1 MTAVAVSSQARK
13 TRPGRRAAPS
23 PQARGVNLSSA
34 PWRGRQEPLP
44 ARSGAA
50 QAGGEDRGRTR
61 SVSAREPAGKG
72 RRNWARRA
80 AARPRAS
87 CGSGSSKGGGAA
99 APPGVLRTTKVAW
112 QSGQEAQNG
121 RDESSRR
128 PPPASTWKTLKAPQP
143 PPPARPRARPA
154 RADRPSACGVPGGR
168 ALPAATPPRSLG
180 SRPPNGEHS
189 ATPLCFR
196 GTHDVP
202 ATPQGQRRPSSQS
215 AGTEK
220 SADRR
225 EGQRAPPATG
235 EWKSAGRGA
244 QLQSGDPRAHR
255 GELCGAKFKV
265 PLRNALPP
273 RRCAASPGGQ
283 RSAESQDW
291 RAGRE
296 AGGRVGGVPRAR
308 QAAAAPG
315 KVVSAE
321 RGVAPRAG
329 AAQVQLGRAGAS
341 AKSPGAKRQPG
352 GREGGSPSGRGRGWG
367 RRAERRWSNG
377 EVLTG
382 PRAKLRAARKS
393 RGRAEP

>member
-128 PPPASTWKTLKAPQP
+128 PPARLDLEDPQSSSAASTRASQSAAGTRRPPLRLRGPRRARTSSCDPTPQP
-143 PPPARPRARPA
+143 RV
-154 RADRPSACGVPGGR
+154 PSAEWGALGHSSVFQGYPRRPGLRAPRSPQTVGKGSGLLPRPVSGSQLAAERSSSLGIPEPIVGNCAGPSSRSPSGMPCRRGGAVRCFSGRSEKRGVAGLACGQGGGR
-168 ALPAATPPRSLG
+168 ARGGCASGAPGRGG
-180 SRPPNGEHS
+180 SR
-189 ATPLCFR
+189 
-196 GTHDVP
+196 
-202 ATPQGQRRPSSQS
+202 
-215 AGTEK
+215 
-220 SADRR
+220 
-225 EGQRAPPATG
+225 
-235 EWKSAGRGA
+235 
-244 QLQSGDPRAHR
+244 
-255 GELCGAKFKV
+255 
-265 PLRNALPP
+265 
-273 RRCAASPGGQ
+273 
-283 RSAESQDW
+283 ESC
-291 RAGRE
+291 
-296 AGGRVGGVPRAR
+296 
-308 QAAAAPG
+308 
-315 KVVSAE
+315 
-321 RGVAPRAG
+321 
-329 AAQVQLGRAGAS
+329 LGRAGGGAPRGR
-341 AKSPGAKRQPG
+341 SPGAAGPG
-352 GREGGSPSGRGRGWG
+352 RGVSKKPRSEATARRPGRGLPFWAGSRLGAEGG
-367 RRAERRWSNG
+367 AE
-377 EVLTG
+377 VV
-382 PRAKLRAARKS
+382 
-393 RGRAEP
+393 

>member
-128 PPPASTWKTLKAPQP
+128 PPARLDLEDPQSSSAASTRASQSTAGTRRPPLRLRGPRRARTSSCDPTPQP
-143 PPPARPRARPA
+143 RV
-154 RADRPSACGVPGGR
+154 PSAEWGALGHSSVFQGYPRRPGNTAG
-168 ALPAATPPRSLG
+168 AAATV
-180 SRPPNGEHS
+180 
-189 ATPLCFR
+189 
-196 GTHDVP
+196 VP
-202 ATPQGQRRPSSQS
+202 VCGHREVRRPS
-215 AGTEK
+215 
-220 SADRR
+220 
-225 EGQRAPPATG
+225 
-235 EWKSAGRGA
+235 
-244 QLQSGDPRAHR
+244 
-255 GELCGAKFKV
+255 
-265 PLRNALPP
+265 
-273 RRCAASPGGQ
+273 
-283 RSAESQDW
+283 
-291 RAGRE
+291 
-296 AGGRVGGVPRAR
+296 
-308 QAAAAPG
+308 
-315 KVVSAE
+315 
-321 RGVAPRAG
+321 
-329 AAQVQLGRAGAS
+329 GRAA
-341 AKSPGAKRQPG
+341 
-352 GREGGSPSGRGRGWG
+352 GS
-367 RRAERRWSNG
+367 
-377 EVLTG
+377 
-382 PRAKLRAARKS
+382 S
-393 RGRAEP
+393 RDR

>member
-128 PPPASTWKTLKAPQP
+128 PPRPPRLGRPSKLLSRLHPRVPERGRHAPTA
-143 PPPARPRARPA
+143 PPPAGSPAGAHFQLRPHPAASGPVRRMGSTRPLLCV
-154 RADRPSACGVPGGR
+154 SGVPTTSR
-168 ALPAATPPRSLG
+168 QHRRG
-180 SRPPNGEHS
+180 SG
-189 ATPLCFR
+189 
-196 GTHDVP
+196 D
-202 ATPQGQRRPSSQS
+202 RRPSL
-215 AGTEK
+215 
-220 SADRR
+220 
-225 EGQRAPPATG
+225 RAPRSPQTVG
-235 EWKSAGRGA
+235 KGSGLLPRPVSGS
-244 QLQSGDPRAHR
+244 QLA
-255 GELCGAKFKV
+255 
-265 PLRNALPP
+265 
-273 RRCAASPGGQ
+273 
-283 RSAESQDW
+283 
-291 RAGRE
+291 
-296 AGGRVGGVPRAR
+296 
-308 QAAAAPG
+308 
-315 KVVSAE
+315 AE
-321 RGVAPRAG
+321 RSSSLGIPEPIVGNCAG
-329 AAQVQLGRAGAS
+329 
-341 AKSPGAKRQPG
+341 
-352 GREGGSPSGRGRGWG
+352 PS
-367 RRAERRWSNG
+367 
-377 EVLTG
+377 
-382 PRAKLRAARKS
+382 S
-393 RGRAEP
+393 RYILE

>member
-1 MTAVAVSSQARK
+1 MARATGTAPGEVRGRAGGRRGPRANAQRQ
-13 TRPGRRAAPS
+13 RPG
-23 PQARGVNLSSA
+23 
-34 PWRGRQEPLP
+34 
-44 ARSGAA
+44 
-50 QAGGEDRGRTR
+50 AGGEG
-61 SVSAREPAGKG
+61 PAELG
-72 RRNWARRA
+72 AE
-80 AARPRAS
+80 
-87 CGSGSSKGGGAA
+87 GGGASPRILRLRLLERRGRRGPSRSPEDNESRLA
-99 APPGVLRTTKVAW
+99 IGARGPKREGRELEAP
-112 QSGQEAQNG
+112 
-121 RDESSRR
+121 